1 MGAMNEPGGS
11 GRPGGAAVV
20 LPPSPRRSPILGGWR
35 RHPGAIALAVI
46 GALVVALLIGEGAH
60 AFGQA
65 TVDGLVS
72 GSYFALG
79 AVGLTFV
86 YGILKLVN
94 FAQGDF
100 LAFGA
105 YMALLAN
112 VTLGLPLE
120 VAALFAIVATA
131 ALGIGFELVM
141 WRPMRAKGAGTLQL
155 ILMSIGLA
163 FLLRYGIQ
171 FVAGT
176 SPQTLNANITSSV
189 SFLGGLT
196 IGRTELIVAVI
207 GYLVLTAVGV
217 LLRYSRLG
225 KQMRALADSVE
236 LAETTGIDTG
246 RVILLTWLFAGGL
259 AGLAGVLY
267 ATSIGSFTPDFGA
280 VLLLSLFAAVILGGI
295 GNPYG
300 ALAGGIVLGLVQ
312 EWSTL
317 LIDSRWKV
325 AVGFAVLILVLI
337 VRPTGI
343 LGRARTP

>member
-1 MGAMNEPGGS
+1 MTQRGGIVQS
-11 GRPGGAAVV
+11 GGAAATAR
-20 LPPSPRRSPILGGWR
+20 PSPRRAALVADRP
-35 RHPGAIALAVI
+35 ALAAAAVLV
-46 GALVVALLIGEGAH
+46 ALVVGLLAAEGAH
-60 AFGQA
+60 AFGQS

-94 FAQGDF
+94 FAHGDF

-112 VTLGLPLE
+112 VSLGLPLV
-120 VAALFAIVATA
+120 VAFLFAVAATA
-131 ALGIGFELVM
+131 ALGVAFELAM
-141 WRPMRAKGAGTLQL
+141 WRPMRRKGAGTLQL

-163 FLLRYGIQ
+163 FLLRNGIQ

-176 SPQTLNANITSSV
+176 SPKTLKANVTASV

-196 IGRTELIVAVI
+196 IGRTELIVAVVA
-207 GYLVLTAVGV
+207 YAVLVGV
-217 LLRYSRLG
+217 GLMLRYARLG
-225 KQMRALADSVE
+225 KQMRALSDSVD
-236 LAETTGIDTG
+236 LAETAGIDTG
-246 RVILLTWLFAGGL
+246 RVILITWVFAGGL

-267 ATSIGSFTPDFGA
+267 AASIGSFTPDFGA

-300 ALAGGIVLGLVQ
+300 ALVGGVVLGLVQ

-317 LIDSRWKV
+317 LIDARWKV
-325 AVGFAVLILVLI
+325 AVGFAILILALI
-337 VRPTGI
+337 VRPQGI
-343 LGRARTP
+343 FGRARTL